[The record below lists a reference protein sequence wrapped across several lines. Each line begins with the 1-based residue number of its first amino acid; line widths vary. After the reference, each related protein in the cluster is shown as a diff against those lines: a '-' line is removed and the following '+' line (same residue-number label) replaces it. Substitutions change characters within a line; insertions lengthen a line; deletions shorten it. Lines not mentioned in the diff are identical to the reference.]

1 MKTMVALILIA
12 AGALLVL
19 SRLSVNRK
27 RVDHL
32 SALVEVSEKIGVV
45 DTSAVDLKSLGN
57 VSLASRIWSYFYN
70 ASSIL
75 GENAVLKMAI
85 FFTLGTAGAA
95 FGALQ
100 VIPQQAM
107 LVTLFAV
114 PVTAMLGLKILNG
127 MARKAFE
134 ESFPDSLN
142 MLASA
147 VTAGESLMHA
157 IIFVGKSLDNIVGR
171 EFKFMGERLQIGE
184 SPDEV
189 LRRACL
195 RLPYPEFV
203 FFAITLRANISRGG
217 QLKEV
222 ITRLNRLMFDAR
234 AIEKKKLAM
243 TSEARMSAK
252 IVCAIPFAFLLL
264 LKYISPE
271 NFSYIFN
278 DSAGQQLLYYVLAS
292 EAIGMGIIYF
302 LMRKVK
308 S

>member
-1 MKTMVALILIA
+1 MKILIALILIG
-12 AGALLVL
+12 AGVVL
-19 SRLSVNRK
+19 MLARFRDSK
-27 RVDHL
+27 QRVDHL
-32 SALVEVSEKIGVV
+32 SALVEVSEKVGVV

-57 VSLASRIWSYFYN
+57 VSLASKIRSYFYN

-75 GENAVLKMAI
+75 GKKAPMKMVL
-85 FFTLGTAGAA
+85 FLFLGTAGVA
-95 FGALQ
+95 FAALQ
-100 VIPQQAM
+100 FIPEQAK
-107 LVTLFAV
+107 LITLLAVPAITLF
-114 PVTAMLGLKILNG
+114 GLQILNG

-157 IIFVGKSLDNIVGR
+157 IIFVGKSLDTIVGR

-234 AIEKKKLAM
+234 AIDKKKLAM

-252 IVCAIPFAFLLL
+252 IVCAIPFLFLFL
-264 LKYISPE
+264 LKYISLRTSLTSLMTLPDDS
-271 NFSYIFN
+271 FCITCWRAKPLVWGLSIFLC
-278 DSAGQQLLYYVLAS
+278 G
-292 EAIGMGIIYF
+292 
-302 LMRKVK
+302 R
-308 S
+308 